1 MFYLQTYNRSFNMG
15 GSSSKPTP
23 ALPAPPK
30 PTTPPPPVNTISVCA
45 VKKVEL
51 NQLTRDINVKQT
63 EVDSCDPVGAQARRT
78 QTAISENQAYVDQKR
93 SELTQAIKEFNAQKS
108 IVRKIADAIEPL
120 KQYADALGSEVE
132 TMNTKKKKLESA
144 ERTRRRDFLDSNPQD
159 GVSGILGIRTSDDKI
174 LLLFWICYILAITVV
189 TIILMTMFEAQI
201 GGDMKKKLSIGGTVL
216 IVAWGIAYYCI
227 TKFG

>member
-1 MFYLQTYNRSFNMG
+1 MFYLQAYNRSFNMG

-51 NQLTRDINVKQT
+51 NQLTRDVTVKQT
-63 EVDSCDPVGAQARRT
+63 EVDSCDPVEAQARRT
-78 QTAISENQAYVDQKR
+78 QNAIRDNQAYVDQKR
-93 SELTQAIKEFNAQKS
+93 SELTQAIQEFNAQKS
-108 IVRKIADAIEPL
+108 IVRKISDAIEPL

-132 TMNTKKKKLESA
+132 TMDTKKKKLDSA
-144 ERTRRRDFLDSNPQD
+144 ERTSRRDFLDSNPQD
-159 GVSGILGIRTSDDKI
+159 GVSGFLGIRTSDDKI

-189 TIILMTMFEAQI
+189 TIILITMFEAQI

-216 IVAWGIAYYCI
+216 AVACGIAYYCI